1 MSMKRVKTIS
11 GWVLLAFL
19 VYAIVKSPMQ
29 AADMIRTAFDIIVQG
44 FQSIFAFFDALLGRR

>member
-19 VYAIVKSPMQ
+19 VYAIVKSPTQ

>member
-19 VYAIVKSPMQ
+19 VYAVVKSPTQ
-29 AADMIRTAFDIIVQG
+29 AADMIRTAFDIIGQG
-44 FQSIFAFFDALLGRR
+44 FSSIFAFFDALLGRG